1 MEYIV
6 KGLDVLVYEKN
17 FDLEQTLDCGQ
28 AFRWSK
34 TETGFKG
41 FFYNDFLEL
50 EKKDEAIILK
60 NTSQDDFLGIWKD
73 YFDLDK
79 DYDKLKKIFSKD
91 DTLKKA
97 CEYAYGIRL
106 LKQNSWE
113 TLCSFIISQN
123 NNIPRIKGIINRL
136 CEKFGCFPD
145 EKKLA
150 TCKIEDLE
158 FLKAGFRAKYI
169 LDAAKKVASG
179 EIDLS
184 KIKNSDINF
193 GRKEL
198 LKIYGVGPKVAECTL
213 LFGMYKTEA
222 FPIDVW
228 IKKALNIYYPL
239 GFPEFVVEK
248 GIAQQYLFHYIRNN
262 NEEI

>member
-6 KGLDVLVYEKN
+6 KDLDVLVYEKD

-41 FFYNDFLEL
+41 FFYNNFLEL
-50 EKKDEAIILK
+50 EEKDGVIILK

-79 DYDKLKKIFSKD
+79 DYDKLKKIFFKD

-150 TCKIEDLE
+150 TCNIEDLE
-158 FLKAGFRAKYI
+158 FLKAGFRTKYI
-169 LDAAKKVASG
+169 LDAAKKSC
-179 EIDLS
+179 I
-184 KIKNSDINF
+184 
-193 GRKEL
+193 
-198 LKIYGVGPKVAECTL
+198 
-213 LFGMYKTEA
+213 
-222 FPIDVW
+222 W
-228 IKKALNIYYPL
+228 
-239 GFPEFVVEK
+239 
-248 GIAQQYLFHYIRNN
+248 
-262 NEEI
+262 

>member
-106 LKQNSWE
+106 
-113 TLCSFIISQN
+113 F
-123 NNIPRIKGIINRL
+123 
-136 CEKFGCFPD
+136 
-145 EKKLA
+145 
-150 TCKIEDLE
+150 
-158 FLKAGFRAKYI
+158 
-169 LDAAKKVASG
+169 
-179 EIDLS
+179 
-184 KIKNSDINF
+184 
-193 GRKEL
+193 
-198 LKIYGVGPKVAECTL
+198 
-213 LFGMYKTEA
+213 KT
-222 FPIDVW
+222 
-228 IKKALNIYYPL
+228 K
-239 GFPEFVVEK
+239 
-248 GIAQQYLFHYIRNN
+248 
-262 NEEI
+262 

>member
-6 KGLDVLVYEKN
+6 KGLDVLVYEKDFN
-17 FDLEQTLDCGQ
+17 LDQTLDCGQ

-41 FFYNDFLEL
+41 FFYNRFLEL
-50 EKKDEAIILK
+50 EEKDGAIIFK
-60 NTSQDDFLGIWKD
+60 NTSQDDFLEIWKD
-73 YFDLDK
+73 YFDFDK
-79 DYDKLKKIFSKD
+79 DYDKLKKIFFKD

-150 TCKIEDLE
+150 ICKVEDLE
-158 FLKAGFRAKYI
+158 FLKAGFRTKYI
-169 LDAAKKVASG
+169 LDAAKKVASC

-184 KIKNSDINF
+184 KIKSSDINF

-213 LFGMYKTEA
+213 LFGMYQTEA

-228 IKKALNIYYPL
+228 IKKALDIYYPL
-239 GFPEFVVEK
+239 GFPAFVIEK

-262 NEEI
+262 NEI